1 MINNKYFCYFVEGDN
16 EKKIVNELKG
26 KYLESG
32 VINKFNILQETISN
46 HILRKFSRQKKNIS
60 IIVYDYDV
68 FEKTGINIEKLEKK
82 LKENIKILSSISQIV
97 IIEQNKNLEDEL
109 KRATNVKEIREILN
123 SKSNKDWKRDMLNTI
138 NLLEKLEKKNFQ
150 ISKFWINNSQILK
163 LANNSYIIRINI

>member
-1 MINNKYFCYFVEGDN
+1 MGDNNKYFCYFVEGDN

-32 VINKFNILQETISN
+32 VVNKFNILQEKISN
-46 HILRKFSRQKKNIS
+46 YVLRKFSNEKKNIS

-68 FEKTGINIEKLEKK
+68 FEKNINTKKLKNKLEK
-82 LKENIKILSSISQIV
+82 NIEILSSISEVV

-109 KRATNVKEIREILN
+109 KRATDVKEIKEILN

>member
-16 EKKIVNELKG
+16 EK
-26 KYLESG
+26 
-32 VINKFNILQETISN
+32 
-46 HILRKFSRQKKNIS
+46 NIS

-68 FEKTGINIEKLEKK
+68 FENIGINIEKLEKK

>member
-1 MINNKYFCYFVEGDN
+1 MGDNNKYFCYFVEGDN

-32 VINKFNILQETISN
+32 VVNKFNILQEKISN
-46 HILRKFSRQKKNIS
+46 YVLRKFSNEKKNIS

-68 FEKTGINIEKLEKK
+68 FEKNINTEKLKNKLEENIE
-82 LKENIKILSSISQIV
+82 ILSSISEVV

-109 KRATNVKEIREILN
+109 KRATDVKEILN
-123 SKSNKDWKRDMLNTI
+123 SKSNKDWKRDMLNTV

-150 ISKFWINNSQILK
+150 ISKFWINDSQTLK

>member
-1 MINNKYFCYFVEGDN
+1 MGDNNKYFCYFVEGDN

-32 VINKFNILQETISN
+32 VVNKFNILQEKISN
-46 HILRKFSRQKKNIS
+46 YVLRKFSNEKKNIS

-68 FEKTGINIEKLEKK
+68 FEKNINTEKLKNK
-82 LKENIKILSSISQIV
+82 LEENIKILSSISQIV

>member
-1 MINNKYFCYFVEGDN
+1 M
-16 EKKIVNELKG
+16 
-26 KYLESG
+26 
-32 VINKFNILQETISN
+32 
-46 HILRKFSRQKKNIS
+46 
-60 IIVYDYDV
+60 
-68 FEKTGINIEKLEKK
+68 GINIEKLEKK

-138 NLLEKLEKKNFQ
+138 DLLEKLEKKNFQ

>member
-1 MINNKYFCYFVEGDN
+1 MINNKYFCYFVEEDN

-68 FEKTGINIEKLEKK
+68 LENIGINIEKLEKK
-82 LKENIKILSSISQIV
+82 LKENIKILSYISQIV